1 MSDKLVLEALK
12 GNKTN
17 KVPVWF
23 MRQAGRC
30 LPEYRAIKETMAT
43 YDMFRTPK
51 IATEVTLQPLKRF
64 DIDAAIV
71 YADILH
77 IPDALGCELS
87 FVKGDGPKF
96 AHTVKS
102 EKDLGLL
109 ESRFENMAQVQS
121 ELSFVGETLSGV
133 KPQLEDYRTL
143 IGFCGSPWTVASY
156 VVEGG
161 STKTFFE
168 TKKLMM
174 TQPKVFHRL
183 MELLT
188 KTTIPYLEMQVAAGA
203 EVIQLFESWGG
214 SALSPNEYKEFCLPY
229 VKMIID
235 ALSPKV
241 PVIHYVNKSAGI
253 LDEVLSIESAGFGVD
268 WSQKLTN
275 VIKHPGLNGRAIQGN
290 LDPLYLYTDHDTLK
304 SQVSDV
310 LEQAKQHEG
319 GYIFNVGHGFTPQTP
334 IDSIKS
340 VVDQVHAFNR
350 C

>member
-1 MSDKLVLEALK
+1 MAEKLVLDALK
-12 GNKTN
+12 GIRNSKI
-17 KVPVWF
+17 PVWF

-51 IATEVTLQPLKRF
+51 VATEVTLQPLKRF

-96 AHTVKS
+96 QHTVRS
-102 EKDLGLL
+102 EQDLKLL
-109 ESRFENMAQVQS
+109 ESRFSEMSKVQS
-121 ELSFVGETLSGV
+121 ELSFLGETLSSV
-133 KPQLEDYRTL
+133 KPLLESHRTL

-174 TQPKVFHRL
+174 TNPKVFHRL
-183 MELLT
+183 MEILT
-188 KTTIPYLEMQVAAGA
+188 LTTIPYLEMQVAAGA
-203 EVIQLFESWGG
+203 EALQIFESWGG
-214 SALSPNEYKEFCLPY
+214 SALSPNQYEEFCAPY
-229 VKMIID
+229 VKQII
-235 ALSPKV
+235 SHFRGKV
-241 PVIHYVNKSAGI
+241 PVIHYVNKSAGK
-253 LDEVLSIESAGFGVD
+253 LDEVLSIESDALGVD
-268 WSQKLTN
+268 WSQKLSS
-275 VIKHPGLNGRAIQGN
+275 VIEHPLLNGRALQGN
-290 LDPLYLYTDHDTLK
+290 LDPLYLYADKATIEK
-304 SQVSDV
+304 QV
-310 LEQAKQHEG
+310 LEILEFSKKHSG

-334 IDSIKS
+334 LESIPTVIDL
-340 VVDQVHAFNR
+340 VHSFQR
-350 C
+350 